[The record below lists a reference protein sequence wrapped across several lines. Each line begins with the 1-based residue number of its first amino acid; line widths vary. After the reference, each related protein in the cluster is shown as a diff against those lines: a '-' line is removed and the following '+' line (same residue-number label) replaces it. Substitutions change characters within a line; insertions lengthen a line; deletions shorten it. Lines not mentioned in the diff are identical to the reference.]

1 RDSLKRELSQ
11 TSKYRFII
19 EEVERLPRDAR
30 LLEIGC
36 SRGHLTS
43 YFILA
48 GYPITGMDV
57 SDSAICAAMA
67 IFGDHF
73 VVGDSHLRGIDGHF
87 DLIYHVGTIGCVAD
101 PVGLTRR
108 LLDRLTPG
116 GRLLFNSP
124 NLQSCYLRKQLWID
138 AAPPPDLVSIFPPG
152 FWTKHFGSEAVV
164 EEQIEN
170 IASRKGVSVRL

>member
-1 RDSLKRELSQ
+1 YDALHREAGSCYNVYRDLLDRCTEAFTHGDRDSLRRELCQ

-57 SDSAICAAMA
+57 SDSAVCAAKA

-73 VVGDSHLRGIDGHF
+73 VVGDSQLRGIDGPY
-87 DLIYHVGTIGCVAD
+87 DLIYHVGTIG
-101 PVGLTRR
+101 
-108 LLDRLTPG
+108 
-116 GRLLFNSP
+116 
-124 NLQSCYLRKQLWID
+124 W
-138 AAPPPDLVSIFPPG
+138 
-152 FWTKHFGSEAVV
+152 
-164 EEQIEN
+164 
-170 IASRKGVSVRL
+170 